1 MSYPPLPRAGLPRLP
16 TGLTLP
22 APPALRMG
30 ADGAPLAPDSAWD
43 ALDSGPGPLA
53 DGPASPSWFGMQVP
67 EGVTAYG
74 HFECRAS
81 LQALTLAAPFRHAG
95 QRTPV
100 QVRFAR
106 CGEPAAADTARGA
119 RRFVVRFGADAA
131 GMPGWPLAG
140 CSLPVPPDSAVSLT
154 PPVDDAPLAPWLWL
168 MSDRAL
174 PRSYRMMQGFG
185 TQTFRLLE
193 RPPGFA
199 LRDSPLGR
207 PGGLMHAS
215 GEAVYARFHWLPAA
229 GTHALAA
236 DEAEQLA
243 RVDPLFL
250 RHDLAEAIGA
260 GAFPRWQLALQVF
273 GDRQA
278 SSFDFDPFDPH
289 RLLPEDRVPLRSIG
303 WLVLNRMADRH
314 EADAELDEDAGLAA
328 AHEGRDAAAP
338 EDLSAANGIVPCHG
352 RAASPAE
359 RARQDLQQARM
370 FWRSQSRVEQNHLIA
385 ACRAS
390 IGPLPPAPPRARLLA
405 RLADVDPA
413 LAATISAG
421 ATRRSGAQLR
431 GEPGAAGHPA
441 SVEPSSSLS
450 LLARPGERSVRMRRI
465 ALLLADGF
473 ESRSLRA
480 VQRALS
486 AAGAQVHCVGT
497 RAGALWS
504 AAGDF
509 TAVELSIELAP
520 SALWDAVVLPEG
532 ARAQSALAHSDEARR
547 FILAQYRHGKP
558 ILQLGPDNN
567 LLARLGISRALPD
580 GRVDPALVTR
590 PRGDAAEAAATIALR
605 RQISA
610 FLEALSLPRR
620 FEREPD
626 PAPLIPVRYPRYA
639 R

>member
-16 TGLTLP
+16 TGLTMP
-22 APPALRMG
+22 APPVLRMG
-30 ADGAPLAPDSAWD
+30 ADAAPLAPDSAWD

-53 DGPASPSWFGMQVP
+53 DGPATPSWFGMHVP

-131 GMPGWPLAG
+131 GMPGWPLVG
-140 CSLPVPPDSAVSLT
+140 CSLPVPPDSALSLT
-154 PPVDDAPLAPWLWL
+154 PPVDDAPLTPWLWL

-185 TQTFRLLE
+185 TQTFRLV
-193 RPPGFA
+193 
-199 LRDSPLGR
+199 
-207 PGGLMHAS
+207 HAS

-250 RHDLAEAIGA
+250 HHDLAESIAA

-314 EADAELDEDAGLAA
+314 EADAELDEADAELDVAEAELAA
-328 AHEGRDAAAP
+328 AHEGR
-338 EDLSAANGIVPCHG
+338 EDLPAANGIVPCHG

-385 ACRAS
+385 ACRAA

-405 RLADVDPA
+405 RLADVDPT

-532 ARAQSALAHSDEARR
+532 VQAQSALAHSDEARR

-558 ILQLGPDNN
+558 ILQLGPDNG